1 MKCSEV
7 RFALAADPSSAA
19 ADVAAHLDSCESCAA
34 YAQDMLALDEKLREA
49 LRVPAPE
56 IALPGGPYRVKPSPR
71 RWTGARQ
78 LALAASIAGVALLVG
93 VLWIGV
99 PRQSLASAVVEHMA
113 HEPEAWT
120 RGDVLASTAVVPVL
134 ARSGVALRDDMPAV
148 SYASS
153 CWFRGRYVPHLV
165 VLTSGGPVTIMVLP
179 DEQVAGRIAFH
190 EGGYRGVIVPAQR
203 GAIVV
208 LGQDPSD
215 VDADAVASTALE
227 AISYLD

>member
-7 RFALAADPSSAA
+7 RFALAADPSNAEA
-19 ADVAAHLDSCESCAA
+19 GLAAHLDSCPSCAA
-34 YAQDMLALDEKLREA
+34 YAQDMLMLDGKLREA

-56 IALPGGPYRVKPSPR
+56 IALPGGPHRVKSFPA
-71 RWTGARQ
+71 RWPGTRQ
-78 LALAASIAGVALLVG
+78 FALAAGIAGVALLVG
-93 VLWIGV
+93 LLWIGV

-113 HEPEAWT
+113 HEPQAWAH
-120 RGDVLASTAVVPVL
+120 GDVLAATAVTPVL
-134 ARSGVALRDDMPAV
+134 ARSGVALREGMPAV
-148 SYASS
+148 SYANS

-179 DEQVAGRIAFH
+179 DEKVTGRVAVD

-208 LGQDPSD
+208 LAQDPSD
-215 VDADAVASTALE
+215 VDAEAVASTALA
-227 AISYLD
+227 AISFLD